1 MDESGEWR
9 DERLYAL
16 NSKLQTLS
24 PNPVHR
30 EYRWHYK
37 AHRAMRTP
45 ALSVLAT
52 RLRRTL

>member
-37 AHRAMRTP
+37 VHRAMRTP